1 MKKICLIFI
10 SFIAVV
16 LNANGQTLD
25 SVKVATK
32 PLTDIQRDSLLTN
45 IGQNVRIIAD
55 ETTGLKNKVGR
66 YKVYRTPN
74 IYNSLKLDTAS
85 GRITALQI
93 GINNDKS
100 RFEYTVCN
108 AIEDDPKW
116 RIIGRY
122 ELYPTGNNFNF
133 ILIDT
138 ILGQA
143 YQVQWSTKNEE
154 CGIWVIW

>member
-10 SFIAVV
+10 SLIVV
-16 LNANGQTLD
+16 LNANGQVSD
-25 SVKVATK
+25 SAKVAAK

-45 IGQNVRIIAD
+45 IGQNVRIIANEASD
-55 ETTGLKNKVGR
+55 LKHEVGR
-66 YKVYRTPN
+66 YKVYRTTN

-100 RFEYTVCN
+100 RFEYIVCN

>member
-55 ETTGLKNKVGR
+55 ETTGLKNKLGR
-66 YKVYRTPN
+66 YKVYRTTN

>member
-25 SVKVATK
+25 PVKVAAK

-45 IGQNVRIIAD
+45 IGQNVRIIANEASD
-55 ETTGLKNKVGR
+55 LKHEVGR
-66 YKVYRTPN
+66 YKVYRTTN

>member
-10 SFIAVV
+10 SLIVV
-16 LNANGQTLD
+16 LNANGQVSD
-25 SVKVATK
+25 SAKVAAK

-45 IGQNVRIIAD
+45 IGQNVRTIAD
-55 ETTGLKNKVGR
+55 EATDLKNKVGR
-66 YKVYRTPN
+66 YKVYRTTN

-100 RFEYTVCN
+100 RFEYTVCD

-154 CGIWVIW
+154 CGIWIIW

>member
-10 SFIAVV
+10 SLIVV
-16 LNANGQTLD
+16 LNANGQVSD
-25 SVKVATK
+25 SAKVAAK

-45 IGQNVRIIAD
+45 IGQNVRTIAD

-66 YKVYRTPN
+66 YKVYRTTN

-100 RFEYTVCN
+100 RFEYTVCD

-138 ILGQA
+138 ILGRA

>member
-66 YKVYRTPN
+66 YKVYRTTN

-154 CGIWVIW
+154 CGISVIW

>member
-45 IGQNVRIIAD
+45 IGQNVRIIANEASD
-55 ETTGLKNKVGR
+55 LKHEVGR
-66 YKVYRTPN
+66 YKVYRTTN

>member
-10 SFIAVV
+10 SLIVV
-16 LNANGQTLD
+16 LNANGQVSD
-25 SVKVATK
+25 SAKVAAK

-45 IGQNVRIIAD
+45 IGQNVRTIAD

-66 YKVYRTPN
+66 YKVYRTTN

-100 RFEYTVCN
+100 RFEYTVCD

>member
-55 ETTGLKNKVGR
+55 ENYRLK
-66 YKVYRTPN
+66 
-74 IYNSLKLDTAS
+74 
-85 GRITALQI
+85 
-93 GINNDKS
+93 
-100 RFEYTVCN
+100 E
-108 AIEDDPKW
+108 
-116 RIIGRY
+116 
-122 ELYPTGNNFNF
+122 
-133 ILIDT
+133 
-138 ILGQA
+138 
-143 YQVQWSTKNEE
+143 
-154 CGIWVIW
+154 

>member
-66 YKVYRTPN
+66 YIVYRTTN

-154 CGIWVIW
+154 

>member
-10 SFIAVV
+10 SLIAVV
-16 LNANGQTLD
+16 LNANGQTSD

-45 IGQNVRIIAD
+45 IGQNVRIIAN
-55 ETTGLKNKVGR
+55 ETSDLKHEVGR
-66 YKVYRTPN
+66 YKVYRTTN
-74 IYNSLKLDTAS
+74 IYNPLKLDTAS

-100 RFEYTVCN
+100 RFEY
-108 AIEDDPKW
+108 IDDPKW

-138 ILGQA
+138 ILGRA

-154 CGIWVIW
+154 CGIWRIW

>member
-10 SFIAVV
+10 SVIAAV
-16 LNANGQTLD
+16 LNVNGQNSD
-25 SVKVATK
+25 SIKIATK

-45 IGQNVRIIAD
+45 IGQNIRIIAD
-55 ETTGLKNKVGR
+55 EATDLKNKVGR
-66 YKVYRTPN
+66 YKVYRTTN

-100 RFEYTVCN
+100 RFEYTVCD

-154 CGIWVIW
+154 CGIWIIW

>member
-10 SFIAVV
+10 SLIVV
-16 LNANGQTLD
+16 LNANGQVSD
-25 SVKVATK
+25 SAKVAAK

-66 YKVYRTPN
+66 YKVYRTTN

>member
-10 SFIAVV
+10 SLIVV
-16 LNANGQTLD
+16 LNANGQVSD
-25 SVKVATK
+25 SAKVAAK
-32 PLTDIQRDSLLTN
+32 PLTNIQRDSLLTN

-66 YKVYRTPN
+66 YKVYRTTN

-100 RFEYTVCN
+100 RFEYTVCD

>member
-10 SFIAVV
+10 SIIAV
-16 LNANGQTLD
+16 LNVNGQTPD

-32 PLTDIQRDSLLTN
+32 PLTDIQRDSLLTS
-45 IGQNVRIIAD
+45 IEQNVRIIAD
-55 ETTGLKNKVGR
+55 ETTDLKNKVGR
-66 YKVYRTPN
+66 YKVYRTTN

-154 CGIWVIW
+154 CGIWLIW

>member
-10 SFIAVV
+10 SLIVV
-16 LNANGQTLD
+16 LNANGQVSD
-25 SVKVATK
+25 SAKVAAK

-45 IGQNVRIIAD
+45 IGQNVRTIAD

-66 YKVYRTPN
+66 YKVYRTTN

-100 RFEYTVCN
+100 RFEYTVCD

-138 ILGQA
+138 ILGRA

-154 CGIWVIW
+154 CGIWRIW

>member
-10 SFIAVV
+10 SLIAAV
-16 LNANGQTLD
+16 LNVNGQNSD
-25 SVKVATK
+25 SIKIATK

-45 IGQNVRIIAD
+45 IGQNIRIIAD
-55 ETTGLKNKVGR
+55 EATDLKNKVGR
-66 YKVYRTPN
+66 YKVYRTTN

-93 GINNDKS
+93 GINDDKS
-100 RFEYTVCN
+100 RFEYTVCGT
-108 AIEDDPKW
+108 IEDDPDW

-122 ELYPTGNNFNF
+122 ELYPTGNNYNF

-138 ILGQA
+138 IFGRS

-154 CGIWVIW
+154 CGIWRIW

>member
-10 SFIAVV
+10 SLIVV
-16 LNANGQTLD
+16 LNANGQVSD
-25 SVKVATK
+25 SAKVAAK

-55 ETTGLKNKVGR
+55 EATDLKNKVGR
-66 YKVYRTPN
+66 YKIYRTTN

-100 RFEYTVCN
+100 RFEYTVCD

-138 ILGQA
+138 ILGRA
-143 YQVQWSTKNEE
+143 VQWSTKNEE

>member
-32 PLTDIQRDSLLTN
+32 PLTDIKRDSLLTN

-66 YKVYRTPN
+66 YKVYRTTN

>member
-16 LNANGQTLD
+16 LDANGQTLD

-66 YKVYRTPN
+66 YKVYRTTN

>member
-10 SFIAVV
+10 SLIVV
-16 LNANGQTLD
+16 LNANGQVSD
-25 SVKVATK
+25 SAKVAAK

-45 IGQNVRIIAD
+45 IGQNVRTIAD

-66 YKVYRTPN
+66 YKVYRTTN

-138 ILGQA
+138 ILGRA

>member
-16 LNANGQTLD
+16 LNANGQTSD

-32 PLTDIQRDSLLTN
+32 PLTNIQRDSLLTN
-45 IGQNVRIIAD
+45 IGQNVRIIAN
-55 ETTGLKNKVGR
+55 ETSDLKHEVGR
-66 YKVYRTPN
+66 YKVYRTTN

-100 RFEYTVCN
+100 RFEYIVCN

>member
-1 MKKICLIFI
+1 MKKISLIFI

-66 YKVYRTPN
+66 YKVYRTTN